1 MALRTHDVRRPQ
13 SCEVLL
19 IRRPIASNGPV
30 GLESGAA
37 VPERTTRTERA
48 RRALSRTWP
57 WLRWGT
63 VAVLLAVL
71 VLDLVFPPP
80 LPEAGKGVASV
91 VTAADGTPLRAFA
104 DGEGV
109 WRYPATPGTVSPL
122 YVQALLGYEDRWFD
136 YHPGVNPPALAR
148 AAGQWLRSGGIV
160 SGGST
165 LTMQVARILE
175 GHPTRSA
182 TGKLRQMA
190 RALQLEARL
199 SKPQILQLYLERAPF
214 GGTIEGVEAASWAY
228 LGKPAARL
236 SHAEAA
242 LLAVLPQAPSRLRP
256 DRHPEA
262 ARAAR
267 DKVLAR
273 MQALG
278 AWSPEEV
285 ADARIEPVVA
295 RSLQVPVHAALL
307 AQRLRQ
313 AAPAQARIAT
323 TIDANLQRALEERVS
338 AYFAALPPR
347 TSAALLVVDNTDMQ
361 ARAYI
366 GSVVFGDRERLG
378 HVDMVRAWRSPG
390 STLKPFLYGMALD
403 DGLIHS
409 ESLLVDAP
417 QDFGGYRPGNF
428 GEAFNGPVGAASA
441 LRLSLN
447 VPAVDLL
454 DRVGAARFA
463 ARLDHAGIALRFP
476 RGARPNLALILGG
489 TGVRLE
495 DLVGAFAAFQREGV
509 AAQVRYTAQQPLVER
524 RLLSPGAAWI
534 VRDILQSSPRPGQGS
549 VAFDTGSRPPVAW
562 KTGTSY
568 GFRDAWAVGGTRR
581 YTVGVWVGRPDGTPL
596 PGQYGALTA
605 LPLLF
610 ETVDSLPRVPGDAD
624 PLPRPASVEPVE
636 VCWPLGRARADT
648 PAALCQ
654 RRMQAWQLEGAV
666 PPTFPERGVRLWNAG
681 RERFQVDAGTGLR
694 LSAEC
699 SKPHRAEPR
708 EIARW
713 PALLSP
719 WLPADVRSAA
729 RLPPL
734 APDCVDD
741 GRGAAES
748 LRIEGIVDRATLMQP
763 PGATRGLRLQVRA
776 LGTATPVQWLL
787 DGRAIA
793 RTDGARGF
801 EHDYALAGRGEHVL
815 TALADSGA
823 WAQVRFRVADMDGHA
838 RPVVQ
843 GTAIASP

>member
-1 MALRTHDVRRPQ
+1 MR
-13 SCEVLL
+13 
-19 IRRPIASNGPV
+19 
-30 GLESGAA
+30 
-37 VPERTTRTERA
+37 
-48 RRALSRTWP
+48 P

-63 VAVLLAVL
+63 IALLLAVL
-71 VLDLVFPPP
+71 ALDLSFPPH
-80 LPEAGKGVASV
+80 LPEAGHGVASV

-122 YVQALLGYEDRWFD
+122 YVQALLGYEDRWFE
-136 YHPGVNPPALAR
+136 YHPGINPPALVR

-256 DRHPEA
+256 DRNPEA

-267 DKVLAR
+267 DKVLER

-278 AWSPEEV
+278 VWTPEEV
-285 ADARIEPVVA
+285 DDARIEPVVA

-323 TIDANLQRALEERVS
+323 TIDADLQRALEERVS
-338 AYFAALPPR
+338 AYFATLPPR

-454 DRVGAARFA
+454 DRIGAARFA

-534 VRDILQSSPRPGQGS
+534 VRDILQSSPRPGQGN

-605 LPLLF
+605 LPLLL
-610 ETVDSLPRVPGDAD
+610 ETVDSLPRLPGDAD
-624 PLPRPASVEPVE
+624 AVPRPSSVDAVE
-636 VCWPLGRARADT
+636 VCWPLGRASADT
-648 PAALCQ
+648 PASLCQ
-654 RRMQAWQLEGAV
+654 RRLQAWRLEGVV
-666 PPTFPERGVRLWNAG
+666 PPTFPERDARLWNAG
-681 RERFQVDAGTGLR
+681 RERFQVDATTGLR
-694 LSAEC
+694 VSAEC
-699 SKPHRAEPR
+699 TRPHPVETR
-708 EIARW
+708 ELARW

-719 WLPADVRSAA
+719 WLPAEVRNAA

-734 APDCVDD
+734 ARDCVDD
-741 GRGAAES
+741 GRGTAET
-748 LRIEGIVDRATLMQP
+748 LRIEGIVDRATLAQP
-763 PGATRGLRLQVRA
+763 PGASRGLRLRIRA
-776 LGTATPVQWLL
+776 LGTSMPVQWLL

-793 RTDGARGF
+793 RTEGARGF

-823 WAQVRFRVADMDGHA
+823 WAQVRFRVADMDGGA

>member
-1 MALRTHDVRRPQ
+1 MLRSAL
-13 SCEVLL
+13 
-19 IRRPIASNGPV
+19 
-30 GLESGAA
+30 
-37 VPERTTRTERA
+37 
-48 RRALSRTWP
+48 P

-63 VAVLLAVL
+63 VALLSAVLLS
-71 VLDLVFPPP
+71 DLAFPPP
-80 LPEAGKGVASV
+80 LPRGEAGVATV
-91 VTAADGTPLRAFA
+91 VTAGDGTPLRAFA
-104 DGEGV
+104 DAEGV
-109 WRYPATPGTVSPL
+109 WRHPATPESVSPL
-122 YVQALLGYEDRWFD
+122 YLQALLNYEDRW
-136 YHPGVNPPALAR
+136 YYRHPGINPPALAR
-148 AAGQWLRSGGIV
+148 AAWQWLRSGGIV

-165 LTMQVARILE
+165 LTMQVARILD
-175 GHPTRSA
+175 GHDTRSA
-182 TGKLRQMA
+182 TGKLRQVA

-199 SKPQILQLYLERAPF
+199 SKRQILQLYLERAPF

-228 LGKPAARL
+228 LGKPASRL

-278 AWSPEEV
+278 VWSAHEV
-285 ADARIEPVVA
+285 EDARIEPVVA

-313 AAPAQARIAT
+313 ERPGQARIAT
-323 TIDANLQRALEERVS
+323 TLDADLQRALEERVA
-338 AYFAALPPR
+338 AYFSALPPR
-347 TSAALLVVDNTDMQ
+347 TSAALLVVDNATME

-366 GSVVFGDRERLG
+366 GSVAFGDRERLG

-428 GEAFNGPVGAASA
+428 GEAFNGPVGAATA

-454 DRVGAARFA
+454 DRVGPARFA
-463 ARLDHAGIALRFP
+463 ARLDHAGVPLRFP

-509 AAQVRYTAQQPLVER
+509 AAQVRYTPQQPLVER
-524 RLLSPGAAWI
+524 RLLSRGAAWI
-534 VRDILQSSPRPGQGS
+534 VREILQSAPRPGQ
-549 VAFDTGSRPPVAW
+549 VAAALDTGARPAVAW
-562 KTGTSY
+562 KTGTSF

-581 YTVGVWVGRPDGTPL
+581 YSVGVWVGRPDGTPL

-605 LPLLF
+605 LPLLL
-610 ETVDSLPRVPGDAD
+610 ETVDSLPHAPGDAD
-624 PLPRPASVEPVE
+624 PGPRPASVDGVE
-636 VCWPLGRARADT
+636 VCWPLGRAVADT
-648 PAALCQ
+648 PAPLCQ
-654 RRMQAWQLEGAV
+654 RRFQAWRLEGAV
-666 PPTFPERGVRLWNAG
+666 PPTFPERDARLWNAG
-681 RERFQVDAGTGLR
+681 RERFQVDVESGQR

-699 SKPHRAEPR
+699 TRVHHAETR

-719 WLPADVRSAA
+719 WLPAEARRAS

-734 APDCVDD
+734 APDCVPD
-741 GRGAAES
+741 GRDAADT
-748 LRIEGIVDRATLMQP
+748 LRIEGIADRAMLAPP
-763 PGATRGLRLQVRA
+763 PGSTHGLRLRVRA
-776 LGTATPVQWLL
+776 LGSALPVQWLL

-793 RTDGARGF
+793 RTEDGRAF
-801 EHDYALAGRGEHVL
+801 EHDYAGSGRGEHVL

-823 WAQVRFRVADMDGHA
+823 WAQVRFRVADIGGAMRAVPADAAGAGAGH
-838 RPVVQ
+838 
-843 GTAIASP
+843 